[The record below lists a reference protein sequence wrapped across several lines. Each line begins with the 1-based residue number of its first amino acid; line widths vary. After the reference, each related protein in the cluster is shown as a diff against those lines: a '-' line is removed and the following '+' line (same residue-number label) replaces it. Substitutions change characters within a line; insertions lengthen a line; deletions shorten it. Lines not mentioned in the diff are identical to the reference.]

1 MQNFFLTLHIISSS
15 HPMPKKGRFCAK
27 QHLSDQKLSSPFRSI
42 SRKHLA
48 ACKQEAAASR
58 CAKMKNNFWS
68 NDGLLSFQKWLGN
81 IETNHYRFTGS
92 GKRQMYGRTTSIYCQ
107 FCLNDAQDKLIKP
120 SRNGLQSY
128 QRSPIQELN
137 DGYDFRRYSQDQNHH
152 KRLQCITRYSSRK
165 NSDYCRCSALEDT
178 EVRNDVRDV
187 QNDINCTIDDLMAL
201 TIIE

>member
-1 MQNFFLTLHIISSS
+1 
-15 HPMPKKGRFCAK
+15 
-27 QHLSDQKLSSPFRSI
+27 
-42 SRKHLA
+42 
-48 ACKQEAAASR
+48 
-58 CAKMKNNFWS
+58 
-68 NDGLLSFQKWLGN
+68 
-81 IETNHYRFTGS
+81 
-92 GKRQMYGRTTSIYCQ
+92 MYGRTTSIYCQ

-120 SRNGLQSY
+120 SRIGLRSY
-128 QRSPIQELN
+128 RRSLIQELN
-137 DGYDFRRYSQDQNHH
+137 DGYDFRRYSKDQNHH